1 LGFVN
6 IADNYMIPRITLFGA
21 GKSASHF
28 ILHFYQKALKGQC
41 SLHILDGNLDNVKKL
56 IEPFDSVFLTEMN
69 LSLTENYPTII
80 SESDIVVSLLPPVF
94 HVPIAKICVELK
106 KNLVTASYVSEE
118 MNQLDKEAKEASI
131 ILMNEC
137 GADPGLDHLS
147 AIKLFREI
155 ESKGGIITGFS
166 SSTGGLIADASDNNP
181 WKYKFTWNP
190 RNVVLAGSA
199 GTAMFFEGDE
209 IKLTP
214 YHRLFGV
221 AEEMDLGANGVFESY
236 ANRNSLPYKSLY
248 QLHHVK
254 SLKRGTLRK
263 KGFCAAWNVL
273 VQLGYTDDVVKIKR
287 YDSKTWRQ
295 LTSNFVSGYT
305 INDLE
310 EALLTNPSFQCN
322 KEALEKIQWLGLLDD
337 AALPE
342 FEEASPAYLL
352 QCLLES
358 KWKLET
364 NDKDL
369 LVMAHQI
376 IYEMHGKSF
385 ELKSN
390 LVLEGEDAVFTAMS
404 KTVGLTAAWVTEA
417 ILEGIF
423 KLPGVQIPTDY
434 QLATFVL
441 NALATQGITFDESV
455 KEC

>member
-1 LGFVN
+1 
-6 IADNYMIPRITLFGA
+6 MIPRITLFGA

-28 ILHFYQKALKGQC
+28 ILHFNQKALKGQC
-41 SLHILDGNLDNVKKL
+41 SFHIIDGNLDNAKKL
-56 IEPFDSVFLTEMN
+56 IGTNGSVLFTEIDFN
-69 LSLTENYPTII
+69 FEESYRTIVL
-80 SESDIVVSLLPPVF
+80 ESDIVVSLLPPVF
-94 HVPIAKICVELK
+94 HVRIAKVCIEMR
-106 KNLVTASYVSEE
+106 KNMLTSSFVSDE
-118 MNQLDKEAKEASI
+118 MQQLDAEARRAGV

-155 ESKGGIITGFS
+155 ESKGGIITRFS
-166 SSTGGLIADASDNNP
+166 SSTGGLIAAASDNNP

-190 RNVVLAGSA
+190 RNVVLAGSMGMA
-199 GTAMFFEGDE
+199 LFLEDNET
-209 IKLTP
+209 KLSP
-214 YHRLFGV
+214 YHRLFSS
-221 AEEMDLGANGVFESY
+221 AEQLDLNVHGVFESY
-236 ANRNSLPYKSLY
+236 ANRNSIIYKDLY
-248 QLHHVK
+248 QLPDVK

-273 VQLGYTDDVVKIKR
+273 VQLGYTDDVVKIR
-287 YDSKTWRQ
+287 RNNTKTWRQ
-295 LTSNFVSGYT
+295 LTYNFISGYK

-310 EALLTNPSFQCN
+310 QALLTNPSLQCDA
-322 KEALEKIQWLGLLDD
+322 EALEKIQWLGLLDD
-337 AALPE
+337 EALPD

-358 KWKLET
+358 KWTLEA

-376 IYEMHGKSF
+376 NYEMHGRSF

-390 LVLEGEDAVFTAMS
+390 LVLEGEDSVFTAMS

-417 ILEGIF
+417 ILEGLF
-423 KLPGVQIPTDY
+423 KLPGVHIPTDY
-434 QLATFVL
+434 QLATYVL
-441 NALATQGITFDESV
+441 NALATQGITFDESL